1 MGQGVCTCEGQRTTV
16 LPSIHHA
23 SPGHQTQATGLLYLT
38 IHLMGQG
45 NDFKLN
51 VPVQILAG
59 VTSMKF
65 EKNIW

>member
-1 MGQGVCTCEGQRTTV
+1 
-16 LPSIHHA
+16 
-23 SPGHQTQATGLLYLT
+23 
-38 IHLMGQG
+38 MGQG